1 MARQPFRCYSA
12 LRNRR
17 IERSLAEPA
26 LLASPSFLASS
37 SGAGRAAACALTTR
51 TASIVPLRFA
61 RRFRVLRHVRGEGVH
76 GKALSRHADVPDRA
90 DDLAAGLRCA
100 CQGSVQHAGAAG
112 RSTERALWPTRH
124 TAPRSVLAHLRRGGQ
139 KSAGAAS
146 CAGAA
151 RCSPGSS
158 LPPRQCA
165 ACSTSSSRWPSTRR
179 APSPQARSCLRH
191 SCCLPAWRRAA
202 RHALHDPPW
211 TCTAHPDTPPVP
223 ARDRRVCMHG
233 LAAAPARLLPRRVLD
248 GVHTRLCTRRGKCC
262 RATARRLCGVLAP
275 LMAVSAGVPSAPGAG
290 LPGAMRRRG
299 GRARSDDPQ
308 AAHEPQALLRKTAR
322 IG

>member
-139 KSAGAAS
+139 KSAGAATALALRGARLARLCRRAS
-146 CAGAA
+146 VRPVRPLRAGGHQRDARHLRRRARACATAAAYRPGAA
-151 RCSPGSS
+151 QRAMPSTTRHGPVQLTLTRPPSLRVTGASVCTGS
-158 LPPRQCA
+158 PPRQPACCHGVCSTACIPACALVVASAAERPRGGCA
-165 ACSTSSSRWPSTRR
+165 AY
-179 APSPQARSCLRH
+179 
-191 SCCLPAWRRAA
+191 
-202 RHALHDPPW
+202 
-211 TCTAHPDTPPVP
+211 
-223 ARDRRVCMHG
+223 
-233 LAAAPARLLPRRVLD
+233 
-248 GVHTRLCTRRGKCC
+248 
-262 RATARRLCGVLAP
+262 
-275 LMAVSAGVPSAPGAG
+275 
-290 LPGAMRRRG
+290 
-299 GRARSDDPQ
+299 
-308 AAHEPQALLRKTAR
+308 
-322 IG
+322 